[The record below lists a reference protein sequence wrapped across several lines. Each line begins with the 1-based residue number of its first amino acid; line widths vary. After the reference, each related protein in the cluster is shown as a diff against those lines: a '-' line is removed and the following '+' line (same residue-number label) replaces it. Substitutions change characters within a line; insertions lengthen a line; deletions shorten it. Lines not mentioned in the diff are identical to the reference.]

1 MPEDETPNLIELFE
15 KKMAALSKNI
25 EVLVSS
31 ARNCQMLRNLR
42 IQHFVTLGKCR
53 SVELGRKRMIKYYQ
67 LYSSSMGRNL
77 DPVMEEFKD
86 FLISAKSALDSLA
99 QEINIVFCIKEP
111 KATFNLKSFVEKL
124 QKEDAQFA
132 SDITKFCEK
141 DNWFTYFL
149 KLRNPSTHTGQIT
162 PISYIELK
170 MLRDMKVKA
179 VFRKIEGEIQDV
191 SEKDLVEKPLATKDD
206 CVRDVGIYLPDN
218 PEESDSSKTTCD
230 RKIKFKDYH
239 VDLSKR
245 INFLF
250 EKCYQKVDN
259 ELDQMKNPISN
270 KTCHK
275 VKCIQRNCRLRLKFS
290 PQTQTFRH
298 R

>member
-1 MPEDETPNLIELFE
+1 MPDNETQNLIELFE
-15 KKMAALSKNI
+15 NKMAALSKNI

-42 IQHFVTLGKCR
+42 IQHFVTLEKCR

-67 LYSSSMGRNL
+67 LYSSSMGRYL
-77 DPVMEEFKD
+77 DLVMEEFKD

-99 QEINIVFCIKEP
+99 QEINIVFCTKEP
-111 KATFNLKSFVEKL
+111 KATFNLKSFVKKL

-132 SDITKFCEK
+132 SDITEFCEK

-149 KLRNPSTHTGQIT
+149 KLRNRPTHTGRIT
-162 PISYIELK
+162 PIPYIELK
-170 MLRDMKVKA
+170 MLRDTKVKA

-206 CVRDVGIYLPDN
+206 RVSDVGFYLPDN
-218 PEESDSSKTTCD
+218 PEESDSSKATCD
-230 RKIKFKDYH
+230 RKIKFTDYH
-239 VDLSKR
+239 VDLSQR
-245 INFLF
+245 INLLF
-250 EKCYQKVDN
+250 EKCYQEVDN
-259 ELDQMKNPISN
+259 ELNQMKISFSN

-275 VKCIQRNCRLRLKFS
+275 VRCSQRNCRLKLRSS
-290 PQTQTFRH
+290 PQTQT
-298 R
+298 